1 VINLDHKAFFWR
13 EFDENEKPI
22 QPKECQLIF
31 NFHDGGEVR
40 FLLNIDEEYDEQKY
54 SKNIPKLYGL
64 IKSAENK
71 ISKSFTIVDL
81 KLIEPPL
88 WQLNSGLELTE
99 LRYSIEYIF
108 LGSWLKNENSLDIMH
123 IRYSYLELFLN
134 QLTTK
139 QPQRIDN
146 KTVAGMMVEKET
158 IKSIS
163 EDYNVLFN
171 IDNALNQTTIN
182 NKIVTYEV
190 KNHLAIAKKE
200 NFQIG
205 DAINLSIVVKNFF
218 EIITFYSQNQI
229 FIEEFKVSQKDDVIT
244 VLFKQNN
251 YVEEKQIS
259 HLDFLFKY
267 EDIKENF
274 VQILNNWINHH
285 HKNENEFSS
294 FCNVISDK
302 NTKFNVYSHFFQL
315 ISALEGYHRKNS
327 TLDKEFLQKQK
338 MYAKRLDYKKTS
350 SLDKK
355 KIKNFITKLEN
366 KNEPSFR
373 IRLKELI
380 ELSDIKSII
389 KLSSSIHKSIS
400 NLIYNTRN
408 DIAHSNKNIILTDKM
423 QYVYEY
429 LKLVS
434 LLIMIK
440 DISLNHS
447 NFSKHIFDFEF
458 NDLKDNLEKAF
469 EKNIQQNNSR
479 VYK

>member
-1 VINLDHKAFFWR
+1 MINLDHKAFFWR

-88 WQLNSGLELTE
+88 WQLSSGLELTE

-139 QPQRIDN
+139 QPQRMDN

-190 KNHLAIAKKE
+190 KNYLAIAKKE

-218 EIITFYSQNQI
+218 EIITFFSQNTI
-229 FIEEFKVSQKDDVIT
+229 FIEEFKVSQKNNVVT

-251 YVEEKQIS
+251 YVEEKKMS
-259 HLDFLFKY
+259 YLDFLFKY

-274 VQILNNWINHH
+274 IEVLNSWLENYD
-285 HKNENEFSS
+285 KNQNEYQA

-302 NTKFNVYSHFFQL
+302 TSKFNIYSHYFQL
-315 ISALEGYHRKNS
+315 ISALEAYHRLQNKATEEYEEQKHNKYLEGLKIQLSNCLNS
-327 TLDKEFLQKQK
+327 NE
-338 MYAKRLDYKKTS
+338 
-350 SLDKK
+350 KK
-355 KIKNFITKLEN
+355 KILYKLKYQYGTNFKE
-366 KNEPSFR
+366 
-373 IRLKELI
+373 RLKNLI
-380 ELSDIKSII
+380 EKSEII
-389 KLSSSIHKSIS
+389 KV
-400 NLIYNTRN
+400 LI
-408 DIAHSNKNIILTDKM
+408 
-423 QYVYEY
+423 
-429 LKLVS
+429 
-434 LLIMIK
+434 
-440 DISLNHS
+440 
-447 NFSKHIFDFEF
+447 
-458 NDLKDNLEKAF
+458 
-469 EKNIQQNNSR
+469 
-479 VYK
+479 